1 LIFQVQRFLVNLL
14 SFANNAKFDLRQA
27 RALDWTQHGGME
39 RLIIF
44 RCPATGLDVQTLLPR
59 DEDASKGRHY
69 ESLTCPSC
77 SQLHFV
83 NRRTGKLLG
92 YEKD

>member
-1 LIFQVQRFLVNLL
+1 
-14 SFANNAKFDLRQA
+14 
-27 RALDWTQHGGME
+27 ME
-39 RLIIF
+39 RLILF

-59 DEDASKGRHY
+59 DEDASGGRHY

>member
-1 LIFQVQRFLVNLL
+1 
-14 SFANNAKFDLRQA
+14 
-27 RALDWTQHGGME
+27 ME